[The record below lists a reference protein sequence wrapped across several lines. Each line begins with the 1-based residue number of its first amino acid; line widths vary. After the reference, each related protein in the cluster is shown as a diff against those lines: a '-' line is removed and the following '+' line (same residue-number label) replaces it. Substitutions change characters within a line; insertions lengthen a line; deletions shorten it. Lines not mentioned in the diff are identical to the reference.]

1 MLTGVCD
8 SFTPL
13 CIPAPNSWFQHK
25 ELSYCSS
32 SFFSLMLMSVLS
44 VLHTN
49 VSWPS
54 LLLSSA
60 CSPESCAT
68 LYFSFSLFQFILC
81 PWYEPLL
88 FLAQTKKKRLFC
100 IHGLKRARLW
110 SNNSLISMKAA
121 DLIHCFCT
129 DRGGWNIQGRGF
141 GWQNIRFVF
150 PGLNWLNIEAVR
162 YDYGLCCI
170 WTVRH
175 KACTFIFRRQLSV
188 SSAFLLFPTLLTR
201 KLFSLVFAS
210 SSFLWWSLPLI
221 NDAVI

>member
-1 MLTGVCD
+1 MFPDPASCCLLHALLRAVLR
-8 SFTPL
+8 FTSAFL
-13 CIPAPNSWFQHK
+13 C
-25 ELSYCSS
+25 
-32 SFFSLMLMSVLS
+32 
-44 VLHTN
+44 
-49 VSWPS
+49 
-54 LLLSSA
+54 
-60 CSPESCAT
+60 
-68 LYFSFSLFQFILC
+68 FSLFCVLGMNLC
-81 PWYEPLL
+81 Y
-88 FLAQTKKKRLFC
+88 FLRRRKKKKRLFC

-129 DRGGWNIQGRGF
+129 GRGGWNIQGRGF

-210 SSFLWWSLPLI
+210 SSFIWWSLPLI